1 LTQLGFVMFPEKTL
15 PLTQHTEKTM
25 QKFSTRTLLLINLGV
40 MAIIGTFALLA
51 FNGKEKLTAGG
62 TISPEQAVRSVNLD
76 KQFTFCGEA
85 LPMENFDV
93 KQRLD
98 AELLRNIY
106 FHSSTI
112 LAIKRANSLFP
123 TIEPILQK
131 EGVPDDLKYL
141 AVAESGL
148 TNAVSPAGAK
158 GVWQFMKSAADQY
171 GMEVTTEVDERY
183 DVEKATRA
191 ACKYLR
197 HQRERLGS
205 WALAAAAYNGGPERI
220 ATEKANQRAN
230 SFYEMNLAA
239 EETMRYPFRIV
250 AIKEVME
257 NKELY
262 EYFVAKE
269 HLYEPLNQYKE
280 VVVTETINN
289 LADFA
294 IQNGTTYR
302 MLKIYNP
309 WLLTSKLTARP
320 GKSYTL
326 RVPN

>member
-1 LTQLGFVMFPEKTL
+1 
-15 PLTQHTEKTM
+15 M
-25 QKFSTRTLLLINLGV
+25 QNLSTRTLLLLNLGV
-40 MAIIGTFALLA
+40 MAIIGTFALLS
-51 FNGKEKLTAGG
+51 FNGKGNTNAGG
-62 TISPEQAVRSVNLD
+62 TISPEQAVRSINLN
-76 KQFTFCGEA
+76 KEFTLCGEP
-85 LPMENFDV
+85 LPMDNFDV

-112 LAIKRANSLFP
+112 LAVKRANALFP
-123 TIEPILQK
+123 IIEPILKQ
-131 EGVPDDLKYL
+131 EGVHDDLKYL

-148 TNAVSPAGAK
+148 TNAISPAGAR

-171 GMEVTTEVDERY
+171 GMEVNAEVDERY
-183 DVEKATRA
+183 DLEKATRA

-220 ATEKANQRAN
+220 STEKANQRAN
-230 SFYEMNLAA
+230 TFYEMNLAA
-239 EETMRYPFRIV
+239 DETMRYPFRIV

-257 NKELY
+257 NPELY
-262 EYFVAKE
+262 EYFVDKD
-269 HLYEPLNQYKE
+269 HLYEPLNNYKE
-280 VVVTETINN
+280 VQVFETIAN

-294 IQNGTTYR
+294 VQNGTTYR

-320 GKSYTL
+320 GKPYTL
-326 RVPN
+326 RVPY